1 MATTAFQPGGYPG
14 KPYGSFA
21 GRVAGPT
28 NYTLSC
34 ATGVYAYAGGTAT
47 LAVTRN
53 YVLTCATGVYVYS
66 GGTADLQVS
75 TDGGL
80 IGRKYPRRGR
90 SRPRKILD
98 IPEDKLP
105 EVSEK
110 IQKEKQQITEELA
123 EAQADLVSVKQ
134 MEYSRVKHTKLI
146 SDISS
151 TINKLEADLTRV
163 REEEVLIM
171 LSLMALE
178 M

>member
-21 GRVAGPT
+21 GRSAGPI

-34 ATGVYAYAGGTAT
+34 ATGVYVYAGGTAT

-90 SRPRKILD
+90 SRPRKVIPED
-98 IPEDKLP
+98 IPEAIK
-105 EVSEK
+105 EIVAEK
-110 IQKEKQQITEELA
+110 DDLVEELA
-123 EAQADLVSVKQ
+123 AAQADLVSTQ
-134 MEYSRVKHTKLI
+134 LMAHNTVKHAGKLKELGEVI
-146 SDISS
+146 DTLQHNI
-151 TINKLEADLTRV
+151 KV
-163 REEEVLIM
+163 KREEEVLLM
-171 LSLMALE
+171 LALMSLAS
-178 M
+178 